1 MGIISLHLEKVDK
14 NATSMVVALLDPQ
27 EVKWILNFPKV
38 TGAKEMGCTHRQNE
52 SMIYNG
58 AANNLV

>member
-27 EVKWILNFPKV
+27 EAEVNKC
-38 TGAKEMGCTHRQNE
+38 G
-52 SMIYNG
+52 S
-58 AANNLV
+58 